1 MSKKIE
7 FVKGAVGFVAGLGVS
22 QIVNGIV
29 SSTTPTD
36 TQYQKATVA
45 AGRLAIGMLVNDLVR
60 QHTDAKID
68 AAVAWWQ
75 KVVIEVKL
83 KKNSQPINP
92 DQIDGQ

>member
-7 FVKGAVGFVAGLGVS
+7 FIKGAVGFVAGLGVS
-22 QIVNGIV
+22 QIINGII

-60 QHTDAKID
+60 KHTDAKID
-68 AAVAWWQ
+68 SAVEWWQ
-75 KVVIEVKL
+75 KVIIEVKF
-83 KKNSQPINP
+83 KQMNQPPDP
-92 DQIDGQ
+92 DQLDGQ